1 MRGVFELE
9 RLRASCPYV
18 PVFGNRTAHLISAI
32 AQRTRSV
39 VGHRSALSLPLWQ
52 VFHQCRH
59 GYDRADGDIEVAIE
73 ALVQLSGKSAF

>member
-1 MRGVFELE
+1 MRGVFEFE
-9 RLRASCPYV
+9 RLRESCPYV
-18 PVFGNRTAHLISAI
+18 PVFGNRTAHRISAI
-32 AQRTRSV
+32 AQRTWGRSW
-39 VGHRSALSLPLWQ
+39 ALPLWQ